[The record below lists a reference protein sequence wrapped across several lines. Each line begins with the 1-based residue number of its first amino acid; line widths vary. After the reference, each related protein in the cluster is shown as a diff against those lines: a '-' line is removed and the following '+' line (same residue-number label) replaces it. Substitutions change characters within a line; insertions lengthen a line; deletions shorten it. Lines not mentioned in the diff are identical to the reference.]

1 MKSFYLVLVFII
13 ISLYAISAS
22 VPVFAEK
29 GRAGSASS
37 SIPLPSGLS
46 KDTQFVIY
54 YMDKRFSEIQREMDK
69 RFSEIQ
75 REMDKRFEQ
84 VDKRFEQV
92 DKRFEQVD
100 KRFEQVDRRFED
112 INERFR
118 EMLNFMWILAGIFTT
133 LTAVVIGFAYWDRR
147 TIIRKARDEAIERI
161 EREGRLQDFIRALR
175 AFAEK
180 NGEFAKILKSFN
192 LL

>member
-13 ISLYAISAS
+13 TSLYAISAS

-29 GRAGSASS
+29 GRVGSASS

-84 VDKRFEQV
+84 VDKRFEQI
-92 DKRFEQVD
+92 D

-180 NGEFAKILKSFN
+180 NSEFAKILKSFN